1 MTSDYSARAF
11 VKAQRG
17 QLRPVAIAPEEIIGN
32 WARQEAS
39 QMDQYYRQHRIRTG
53 ACLNPEM
60 KEWTPLAMVFWTE
73 GTAFKRRDILFKV
86 TFATEQEAELH
97 ALEHAIHWIDAGK
110 PPLLT
115 G

>member
-1 MTSDYSARAF
+1 MLARLPRRTGAGEA
-11 VKAQRG
+11 VSLTGIPAQSRI
-17 QLRPVAIAPEEIIGN
+17 AIAPEEIIGD

-60 KEWTPLAMVFWTE
+60 KEWTPVAMVFWTE
-73 GTAFKRRDILFKV
+73 GTAFKRQDILFKV
-86 TFATEQEAELH
+86 TFAQNRKLNCM
-97 ALEHAIHWIDAGK
+97 
-110 PPLLT
+110 PLSMRLI